1 MPEVTQSSRLLYLM
15 LFRVGLVTILLVV
28 LFVTELAL
36 SESAV
41 DAVTGSQRVLLISVV
56 CAYGLTL
63 LYALLMRY
71 VHDLHLFTAVQVGV
85 DLLGVTLLVHYTGGT
100 DSTFGFAYLLAIVG
114 ASTVLRQRGALV
126 VAGCALLLYT
136 VVSLLGGPGSDE
148 MIRAR
153 PTLQLV
159 RPLLINGVA
168 MAATALLATRLAAEL
183 QRASERIDSQRTS
196 LQNLATLHREVIQSL
211 QSGLIS
217 VDLAGRIATV
227 NNAAAEILGTTPER
241 AYGQPVEALLHG
253 VAEYLTSADMGAI
266 AARLELRVRVPQGSG
281 ESADRVDRILGVTV
295 SRLVNHRGELI
306 GRLINFQD
314 LTDLRRAEETAKQA
328 DRLAVIGRMA
338 ATVAHEIR
346 NPLAAICGSV
356 ELLSQMMPSDGSQE
370 ASDLMQIVA
379 REGKRLDGL
388 ITELLSYASPR
399 PLDRARIELGEGIAQ
414 TVQLF
419 ANDRRLGQTQL
430 RVLRADR
437 APVDADPGRL
447 RQVIWNVLRNAAEA
461 CPEGPIEVSVIED
474 EESRQVQVLIRDHGP
489 GIPQES
495 REHLFEPFF
504 TTKESGTG
512 LGLAT
517 VHRIVEEHGGHVEL
531 RNAEPGPGALCV
543 ITLPSSLEPET
554 PNPDTTSG
562 STRRARS

>member
-63 LYALLMRY
+63 LYALLMRH
-71 VHDLHLFTAVQVGV
+71 VQDLHLFTAVQVGV
-85 DLLGVTLLVHYTGGT
+85 DLLGVSLLVYYTGGT

-126 VAGCALLLYT
+126 VAGCALLLYA
-136 VVSLLGGPGSDE
+136 VVSLLGGPGGDE
-148 MIRAR
+148 LIRAR
-153 PTLQLV
+153 PTLHLV

-217 VDLAGRIATV
+217 VDLAGRIATM
-227 NNAAAEILGTTPER
+227 NSAAAEILGTTPER

-266 AARLELRVRVPQGSG
+266 AARLELRIRVPGG
-281 ESADRVDRILGVTV
+281 HESADRVERILGVTV

-399 PLDRARIELGEGIAQ
+399 PLDRARIELGEGITQ

-474 EESRQVQVLIRDHGP
+474 GESRQVQVLIRDHGH

-495 REHLFEPFF
+495 KPHLFEPFF

-543 ITLPSSLEPET
+543 ITLPLSVEPET

-562 STRRARS
+562 SARRARS